1 MSENPHSA
9 LCFGVYPDTHGC
21 VCMSDHLLVPFQEE
35 CFRARRMALTWIDEI
50 ASLDLMSTMS
60 FAPRIAAV
68 VLPAL
73 SATANE
79 VRETSISINQVL
91 QFPRVSY
98 HACLDQLKSRHPK
111 ACKVCAICITSTV
124 VWRYCMFT
132 GDAEIQL

>member
-1 MSENPHSA
+1 
-9 LCFGVYPDTHGC
+9 
-21 VCMSDHLLVPFQEE
+21 MSDYLLVPFQEE

-60 FAPRIAAV
+60 FAPRIAA
-68 VLPAL
+68 
-73 SATANE
+73 ATANE
-79 VRETSISINQVL
+79 IRETSISINQVL

-98 HACLDQLKSRHPK
+98 LACLDQLKSRHPK